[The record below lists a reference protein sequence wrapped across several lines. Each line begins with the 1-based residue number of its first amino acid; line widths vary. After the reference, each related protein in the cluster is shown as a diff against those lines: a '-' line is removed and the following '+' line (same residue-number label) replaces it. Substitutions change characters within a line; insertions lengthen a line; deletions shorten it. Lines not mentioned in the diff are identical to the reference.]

1 MYQSFIYESYGLPH
15 QVLKLKEKYQPHLHP
30 QELLVKMLYAPVNPS
45 DLIPMT
51 GAYAHRIS
59 LPATAGYEGV
69 GLVADVGSALSRKLI
84 GQRVLP
90 LEGEGT
96 WQSFVKCPA
105 SHAFFVP
112 EPLDSISA
120 SQLYINPLTAWLLC
134 TEVLALKPGQKLAV
148 NAAASS
154 IGQIFAQLSRILG
167 FEFIAITRNNKK
179 HQLLKERGAQELRTD
194 LHNLEVDAAIDCVGG
209 QAGTDLASCVRSA
222 GKFQA
227 LGLLSGQ
234 QVDWE
239 KLAQLPID
247 AGIFHLRHWNAKLS
261 PAEWQRSMQTLS
273 HLAVNGRLLI
283 NQAVD
288 IIPYEQLIQTLASP
302 QQNKRLI
309 SFIQKTHEL

>member
-15 QVLKLKEKYQPHLHP
+15 QVLKLKEKCQPHLHP
-30 QELLVKMLYAPVNPS
+30 QELLVKMFYAPVNPS

-112 EPLDSISA
+112 ESLDSISA

-134 TEVLALKPGQKLAV
+134 TEVLALKPGQKL
-148 NAAASS
+148 
-154 IGQIFAQLSRILG
+154 L
-167 FEFIAITRNNKK
+167 
-179 HQLLKERGAQELRTD
+179 
-194 LHNLEVDAAIDCVGG
+194 
-209 QAGTDLASCVRSA
+209 
-222 GKFQA
+222 
-227 LGLLSGQ
+227 
-234 QVDWE
+234 
-239 KLAQLPID
+239 
-247 AGIFHLRHWNAKLS
+247 
-261 PAEWQRSMQTLS
+261 
-273 HLAVNGRLLI
+273 
-283 NQAVD
+283 
-288 IIPYEQLIQTLASP
+288 
-302 QQNKRLI
+302 
-309 SFIQKTHEL
+309 

>member
-15 QVLKLKEKYQPHLHP
+15 QVLKLKEKCQPRLHP

-69 GLVADVGSALSRKLI
+69 GLIADVGSALSRKLI

-112 EPLDSISA
+112 ESLDSISA

-209 QAGTDLASCVRSA
+209 QAGTDLASCVRSG
-222 GKFQA
+222 GKFQS
-227 LGLLSGQ
+227 LGLLSGE

-247 AGIFHLRHWNAKLS
+247 VGIFYLRHWNAKLS
-261 PAEWQRSMQTLS
+261 TAEWQRSMQTLS

-288 IIPYEQLIQTLASP
+288 IIPYEQLIETLASP
-302 QQNKRLI
+302 QQNKLLI

>member
-15 QVLKLKEKYQPHLHP
+15 QVLKLKEKCQPHLHP

-112 EPLDSISA
+112 ESLDSISA

-209 QAGTDLASCVRSA
+209 QAGTDLASCVRA
-222 GKFQA
+222 GGKFQA
-227 LGLLSGQ
+227 LGLLSGE

-247 AGIFHLRHWNAKLS
+247 VGIFHLRHWNAKLS

-288 IIPYEQLIQTLASP
+288 IIPYEQLIETLASP
-302 QQNKRLI
+302 QQNKLLI

>member
-15 QVLKLKEKYQPHLHP
+15 QVLKLKEKCQPHLQP
-30 QELLVKMLYAPVNPS
+30 QELLVKILYAPVNPS

-69 GLVADVGSALSRKLI
+69 GLVADVGSTLSRKLI

-112 EPLDSISA
+112 ESLDSILA

-194 LHNLEVDAAIDCVGG
+194 LRNLEVDAAIDCVGG
-209 QAGTDLASCVRSA
+209 QAGTDLASCVRSG

-227 LGLLSGQ
+227 LGLLSGEQ
-234 QVDWE
+234 EDWE
-239 KLAQLPID
+239 KLAQLPINV
-247 AGIFHLRHWNAKLS
+247 GIFHLRHWNAKLS

-288 IIPYEQLIQTLASP
+288 IIPYEQLIETLASP
-302 QQNKRLI
+302 QQNKLLI

>member
-15 QVLKLKEKYQPHLHP
+15 QVLKLKEKCQPHLQP

-69 GLVADVGSALSRKLI
+69 GLVEDVGSALSRKLI

-112 EPLDSISA
+112 ESLDSISA

-209 QAGTDLASCVRSA
+209 QAGTDLAFCVRSG

-247 AGIFHLRHWNAKLS
+247 VGIFHLRHWNAKLS

-288 IIPYEQLIQTLASP
+288 IIPYEQLIETLASP
-302 QQNKRLI
+302 QQNKLLI

>member
-15 QVLKLKEKYQPHLHP
+15 QVLKLKEKCQPHLHP
-30 QELLVKMLYAPVNPS
+30 QDLLVKMLYAPVNPS

-112 EPLDSISA
+112 ESLDSISA

-167 FEFIAITRNNKK
+167 FEFIAITRNNTK

-209 QAGTDLASCVRSA
+209 QAGTDLASCVCSG

-227 LGLLSGQ
+227 LGLLSGE

-288 IIPYEQLIQTLASP
+288 IIPYEQLIETLASP
-302 QQNKRLI
+302 QQNKLLI

>member
-15 QVLKLKEKYQPHLHP
+15 QVLKLKEKCQPHLQP

-112 EPLDSISA
+112 ESLDSISA

-209 QAGTDLASCVRSA
+209 QAGTDLAYCVRSG

-227 LGLLSGQ
+227 LGLLSDQ

-247 AGIFHLRHWNAKLS
+247 VGIFHLRHWNAKLS

-283 NQAVD
+283 NQTVD
-288 IIPYEQLIQTLASP
+288 IIPYKQLIETLASP

>member
-15 QVLKLKEKYQPHLHP
+15 QVLKLKEKCQPHLHP

-112 EPLDSISA
+112 ESLDSISA

-209 QAGTDLASCVRSA
+209 QAGTDLAFCVRSG

-247 AGIFHLRHWNAKLS
+247 VGIFHLRHWNAKLS

-302 QQNKRLI
+302 QQNKLLI

>member
-15 QVLKLKEKYQPHLHP
+15 QVLKLKEKCQPHLHP

-179 HQLLKERGAQELRTD
+179 YQLLKERGAQELRTD

-209 QAGTDLASCVRSA
+209 QAGTDLASCVRSG

-227 LGLLSGQ
+227 LGLLSGE

-247 AGIFHLRHWNAKLS
+247 VGIFHLRHWN
-261 PAEWQRSMQTLS
+261 
-273 HLAVNGRLLI
+273 GRI
-283 NQAVD
+283 G
-288 IIPYEQLIQTLASP
+288 
-302 QQNKRLI
+302 
-309 SFIQKTHEL
+309 

>member
-1 MYQSFIYESYGLPH
+1 
-15 QVLKLKEKYQPHLHP
+15 
-30 QELLVKMLYAPVNPS
+30 LYAPVNPS

-69 GLVADVGSALSRKLI
+69 VLVEGVGLVEDVGSALSRKLI

-112 EPLDSISA
+112 ESLDSISA

-209 QAGTDLASCVRSA
+209 QAGTDLAFCVRPG

-227 LGLLSGQ
+227 LGLLSGE

-247 AGIFHLRHWNAKLS
+247 VGIFHLRHWNAKLS

-288 IIPYEQLIQTLASP
+288 IIPYEQLIETLASP
-302 QQNKRLI
+302 QQNKLLI

>member
-15 QVLKLKEKYQPHLHP
+15 QVLKLKEKCQPHLKP

-69 GLVADVGSALSRKLI
+69 GLVEDVGSALSRKLI

-105 SHAFFVP
+105 SHAFFVH
-112 EPLDSISA
+112 ESLDSISA

-209 QAGTDLASCVRSA
+209 QAGTDLAFCVRPG

-227 LGLLSGQ
+227 LGLLSGE

-247 AGIFHLRHWNAKLS
+247 VGIFHLRHWNAKLS

-288 IIPYEQLIQTLASP
+288 IIPYEQLIETLASP
-302 QQNKRLI
+302 QQNKLLI

>member
-15 QVLKLKEKYQPHLHP
+15 QVLKLKEKCQPHLQP

-112 EPLDSISA
+112 ESLDSISA

-194 LHNLEVDAAIDCVGG
+194 LRNLEVDAAIDCVGG
-209 QAGTDLASCVRSA
+209 QAGTDLASCVRSG
-222 GKFQA
+222 GKFQV
-227 LGLLSGQ
+227 LGLLSGE

-239 KLAQLPID
+239 KLSQLPID
-247 AGIFHLRHWNAKLS
+247 VGIFHLRHWNAKLS
-261 PAEWQRSMQTLS
+261 PAEWQRNMKTLS

-288 IIPYEQLIQTLASP
+288 IIPYEQLIETLASP
-302 QQNKRLI
+302 QQNKLLI

>member
-15 QVLKLKEKYQPHLHP
+15 QVLKLKEKCQPHLQP

-105 SHAFFVP
+105 SYAFFVP
-112 EPLDSISA
+112 ESLDSISA

-209 QAGTDLASCVRSA
+209 QAGTDLASCVRS
-222 GKFQA
+222 GGQFQA
-227 LGLLSGQ
+227 LGLLSRE

-239 KLAQLPID
+239 KLDQLPID
-247 AGIFHLRHWNAKLS
+247 VGIFHLRHWNAKLS
-261 PAEWQRSMQTLS
+261 PVEWQRSMQTLS
-273 HLAVNGRLLI
+273 HLAVSGRLLI

-288 IIPYEQLIQTLASP
+288 IIPYEQLIETLASP
-302 QQNKRLI
+302 QQNKLLI
-309 SFIQKTHEL
+309 SFIQKTYEL

>member
-1 MYQSFIYESYGLPH
+1 MYSSFSYESYGLPH
-15 QVLKLKEKYQPHLHP
+15 QVLRLKEKCQPSLQP

-69 GLVADVGSALSRKLI
+69 GLVADVGCALSRKLI

-96 WQSFVKCPA
+96 WQTFVKCPI

-112 EPLDSISA
+112 DTLDLISA

-148 NAAASS
+148 NAAGST
-154 IGQIFAQLSRILG
+154 IGQIFAQLSQILG
-167 FEFIAITRNNKK
+167 FDFIAITRDNKK

-194 LHNLEVDAAIDCVGG
+194 LVDLEVDAAIDCVGG
-209 QAGTDLASCVRSA
+209 QDGTDLAACLRA
-222 GKFQA
+222 GGKFQA
-227 LGLLSGQ
+227 LGLLSGE
-234 QVDWE
+234 QVNWGKIAE
-239 KLAQLPID
+239 LPID
-247 AGIFHLRHWNAKLS
+247 IGIFHLRHWNAKLS
-261 PAEWQRSMQTLS
+261 PEEWQKIMQTLAN
-273 HLAVNGRLLI
+273 LAADRRLLL
-283 NQAVD
+283 NQAVE
-288 IIPYEQLIQTLASP
+288 IIPYDQLISSLKYP
-302 QQNKRLI
+302 KKNKRLI

>member
-15 QVLKLKEKYQPHLHP
+15 QVLKIKEKCQPHLHP

-112 EPLDSISA
+112 ESLDSISA

-209 QAGTDLASCVRSA
+209 QAGTDLAFCVRPG

-227 LGLLSGQ
+227 LGLLSGE

-247 AGIFHLRHWNAKLS
+247 VGIFHLRHWNAKLS

-288 IIPYEQLIQTLASP
+288 IIPYEQLIETLASP
-302 QQNKRLI
+302 QQNKLLI

>member
-15 QVLKLKEKYQPHLHP
+15 QVLKLKEKCQPHLHP

-69 GLVADVGSALSRKLI
+69 GLVEDVGSALSRKLI

-112 EPLDSISA
+112 ESLDSISA

-209 QAGTDLASCVRSA
+209 QAGTDLAFCVRPG

-227 LGLLSGQ
+227 LGLLSGE

-247 AGIFHLRHWNAKLS
+247 VGIFHLRHWNAKLS

-288 IIPYEQLIQTLASP
+288 IIPYEQLIETLASP
-302 QQNKRLI
+302 QQNKLLI